1 MTTGSRIRYQE
12 DMRLQKIMQQQNL
25 NQLIDKDD
33 LLNNYEDDDLSIEL
47 EASSMQITNFNK
59 SFELESF

>member
-1 MTTGSRIRYQE
+1 MTTGSRIHYQE

-33 LLNNYEDDDLSIEL
+33 LLNNYEDDE
-47 EASSMQITNFNK
+47 NK
-59 SFELESF
+59 ND

>member
-1 MTTGSRIRYQE
+1 MTIGSRIRYQE

-33 LLNNYEDDDLSIEL
+33 LLNNYEDDE
-47 EASSMQITNFNK
+47 NK
-59 SFELESF
+59 ND